1 MTTALLFALMLQ
13 QAAANVVWSD
23 DPPVVA
29 QEVAVAA
36 APVPD
41 LPAHALADPYGWER
55 SQCSPFIRKDEPL
68 EHCQARVRVTL
79 AAAMGDRLPEGLRP
93 SAALE
98 NCTPGTAANGYAMQC
113 GPRPVAALGAPPPL
127 EKVCDNRPQRTPSGA
142 IAFNSECRPTTS
154 EKTGEVA
161 ALRFRLGRD

>member
-13 QAAANVVWSD
+13 QAAPSVVWSD
-23 DPPVVA
+23 DPPPPVE
-29 QEVAVAA
+29 EVVAA
-36 APVPD
+36 APVPV

-79 AAAMGDRLPEGLRP
+79 AAVMGDSLPDGLRP

-113 GPRPVAALGAPPPL
+113 GPRPVAALGALTPL
-127 EKVCDNRPQRTPSGA
+127 EKVCDNRPQ
-142 IAFNSECRPTTS
+142 
-154 EKTGEVA
+154 
-161 ALRFRLGRD
+161 

>member
-1 MTTALLFALMLQ
+1 MTTALFFALVLQ
-13 QAAANVVWSD
+13 QAAPGVVWSD
-23 DPPVVA
+23 DPPAPVE
-29 QEVAVAA
+29 EVAVAA
-36 APVPD
+36 PVPN

-68 EHCQARVRVTL
+68 EHCQARVRAAL
-79 AAAMGDRLPEGLRP
+79 AAVLGDRLPEGLRP

-113 GPRPVAALGAPPPL
+113 GPRPVAAMGAPTPL

-142 IAFNSECRPTTS
+142 IAFNSECRPA
-154 EKTGEVA
+154 TGEA
-161 ALRFRLGRD
+161 READGLRIRLGGD

>member
-13 QAAANVVWSD
+13 QTAPGVVWSD
-23 DPPVVA
+23 DPPQPVE
-29 QEVAVAA
+29 EVVAA
-36 APVPD
+36 APVPV

-79 AAAMGDRLPEGLRP
+79 AAVMGDSLPDGLRP

-113 GPRPVAALGAPPPL
+113 GPRPVAALGAPTPL

-142 IAFNSECRPTTS
+142 IAFNSECRPAA
-154 EKTGEVA
+154 GEA
-161 ALRFRLGRD
+161 RQAEGLTLRLFGD

>member
-1 MTTALLFALMLQ
+1 MTTALLFALVLQ
-13 QAAANVVWSD
+13 QAAPGVVWSD
-23 DPPVVA
+23 DPPAPVE
-29 QEVAVAA
+29 EVAVV
-36 APVPD
+36 APIPV

-79 AAAMGDRLPEGLRP
+79 AAVMGDRLPDGLRP

-113 GPRPVAALGAPPPL
+113 GPRPVAALGAPTPL

-142 IAFNSECRPTTS
+142 IAFNSECRPAA
-154 EKTGEVA
+154 GEA
-161 ALRFRLGRD
+161 PEPEGLRIRLGGD

>member
-1 MTTALLFALMLQ
+1 MTTALLFALVLQ
-13 QAAANVVWSD
+13 QAAPGVVWSD
-23 DPPVVA
+23 DPPAPVE
-29 QEVAVAA
+29 EVAAA
-36 APVPD
+36 APVPA

-79 AAAMGDRLPEGLRP
+79 AAVLGDRLPEGLRP
-93 SAALE
+93 SKALE

-113 GPRPVAALGAPPPL
+113 GARPVAALGAPAPL

-142 IAFNSECRPTTS
+142 LAFNSECRPAA
-154 EKTGEVA
+154 GEA
-161 ALRFRLGRD
+161 RAQDGLRIRLGGD